1 MLSYVAILD
10 EAATLG
16 RFKVLH
22 LTPTSPQQYIV
33 RYSASTDILCDIR
46 KEVKYS
52 HTPEKVLFTN
62 LSRTKDVYYWYT
74 HYSIYHMES
83 EDWIPVI
90 DILAP
95 YSIAGYYTYSII
107 EDTSNA
113 QTLRRML
120 IQTMRFRMIDKI
132 YLMIN
137 PPKSPI
143 ISKTIPMFVAEL
155 LIKEA
160 IKKGESCSISMIP
173 FEEST
178 SVTVTSCYHIFNT
191 ESIEEWLR
199 CNSVCP
205 LCKKV
210 IK

>member
-1 MLSYVAILD
+1 MLSYGAILD
-10 EAATLG
+10 ESARLG

-33 RYSASTDILCDIR
+33 KYSASTDILCDIR

-52 HTPEKVLFTN
+52 HAPEKVIFTN
-62 LSRTKDVYYWYT
+62 LSQTKDVYYWHT

-83 EDWIPVI
+83 EKWIPVI

-95 YSIAGYYTYSII
+95 YVIPGDYTHSIV
-107 EDTSNA
+107 EDTPNA

-120 IQTMRFRMIDKI
+120 TQTMRFRMIDKI
-132 YLMIN
+132 YLMMKV
-137 PPKSPI
+137 PKTPI

-155 LIKEA
+155 LIKDA
-160 IKKGESCSISMIP
+160 IKKGDSCSISMIP
-173 FEEST
+173 FEEIS
-178 SVTVTSCYHIFNT
+178 SVTVTPCYHMFNT
-191 ESIEEWLR
+191 ESIEEWLKMNR
-199 CNSVCP
+199 DCP